1 MFTSCSRLI
10 SLVVLLFLSLSAVEA
25 KQKKKKEAPRGTP
38 ILWTSPGNIGT
49 RNLRLGPGGA
59 AMQPDLSNITFL
71 EEDKGGYSGTK
82 YRIRDGAGREWVAKV
97 SKESQ
102 SEAAAVRLLWA
113 IGYETEVNY
122 LVPRL
127 TIPGKGTFEDVRLEA
142 RPDSEKRFDEW
153 AWDSNPFVGTRPFQG
168 LKVMMLFLENWD
180 IKDSN
185 NEKIQVKG
193 ANRVRYV
200 VSDLGATFGKTGGLP
215 LLWTI
220 TRSRNNPED
229 FEKAK
234 FVSGVEG
241 NRVKFRYSGKKKDIF
256 ENITVADARW
266 IGGLLSGLS
275 RAQIRDAF
283 LAANY
288 NQEDTGILAEAVMD
302 RIEQLQL
309 RRRPAR
315 GSAGFGDKAE
325 DVADQTK
332 TAAKKVGT
340 KTVEGAKKAGSAI
353 KKAIP

>member
-1 MFTSCSRLI
+1 MLNAKIYGKSI
-10 SLVVLLFLSLSAVEA
+10 SVAIVVMVFGFSLAEA
-25 KQKKKKEAPRGTP
+25 KQKNKEVPRGAP
-38 ILWTSPGNIGT
+38 VLWRAPGNIAS
-49 RNLRLGPGGA
+49 RNLFLGPGGT
-59 AMQPDLSNITFL
+59 AMRPDLSRITFL

-113 IGYETEVNY
+113 VGYETEVNY

-142 RPDSEKRFDEW
+142 RPASEKRHDEW
-153 AWDSNPFVGTRPFQG
+153 KWDENPFIGTRHFQG

-185 NEKIQVKG
+185 NEVIQVKG
-193 ANRVRYV
+193 TNRLRYV

-215 LLWTI
+215 LLWTV

-234 FVSGVEG
+234 FVEGVEG
-241 NRVKFRYSGKKKDIF
+241 QFVKFKYSGKKKDIF
-256 ENITVADARW
+256 ENITIADARW
-266 IGGLLSGLS
+266 IGDLLARLS

-283 LAANY
+283 RAANY
-288 NQEDTGILAEAVMD
+288 SQDETATLTNAVVE
-302 RIEQLQL
+302 RIAQLRSL
-309 RRRPAR
+309 RRR
-315 GSAGFGDKAE
+315 
-325 DVADQTK
+325 
-332 TAAKKVGT
+332 
-340 KTVEGAKKAGSAI
+340 
-353 KKAIP
+353 

>member
-1 MFTSCSRLI
+1 MSRSSRLI
-10 SLVVLLFLSLSAVEA
+10 SFVVLLLLPLSVAEA
-25 KQKKKKEAPRGTP
+25 QKKKKVVPRGTP
-38 ILWTSPGNIGT
+38 VLWTAPANIAT
-49 RNLRLGPGGA
+49 RDLRLGPGGE

-71 EEDKGGYSGTK
+71 EEDKGGYSGVK

-102 SEAAAVRLLWA
+102 SETAAVRLLWA
-113 IGYETEVNY
+113 VGYETEVNY
-122 LVPRL
+122 LVPRM

-153 AWDSNPFVGTRPFQG
+153 TWDRNPFVGTRPFQG
-168 LKVMMLFLENWD
+168 FKVMMLFLENWD

-185 NEKIQVKG
+185 NEIIKVKG
-193 ANRVRYV
+193 TKKLRYV

-220 TRSRNNPED
+220 TRSRNNPD
-229 FEKAK
+229 DYEKAK

-266 IGGLLSGLS
+266 IGGLLSRLS

-288 NQEDTGILAEAVMD
+288 NQEETETLTDAVLD
-302 RIEQLQL
+302 RIEQLQGL
-309 RRRPAR
+309 QPGPAR
-315 GSAGFGDKAE
+315 DTASLGDKAG

-332 TAAKKVGT
+332 SAAKKVGT
-340 KTVEGAKKAGSAI
+340 KTAEGAKKVGSAV